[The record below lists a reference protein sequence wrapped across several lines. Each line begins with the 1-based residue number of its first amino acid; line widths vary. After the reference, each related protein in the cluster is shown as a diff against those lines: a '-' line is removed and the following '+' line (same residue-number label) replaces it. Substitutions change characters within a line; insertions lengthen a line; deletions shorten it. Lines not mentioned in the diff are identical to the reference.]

1 MTGLKHRL
9 TSEFVPEW
17 CAVSAL
23 VVLDAVWAL
32 RIPLEFTVTR
42 NDFLL
47 PSLIFAIT
55 LGLQLSR
62 LAKGALMAE
71 YFVLTL
77 ISSTAICALSYLCLA
92 SAGPLVDARLM
103 AMDRLLGFDWLA
115 GYRLVE
121 QHPALKSVLGFAY
134 HSLVYQGLYF
144 GVLLALMGRKDRLR
158 EMFWMFGLCG
168 LMACAGTLLL
178 PALGPSKLYNIAT
191 HTGFVPVMEH
201 ILSGENLRFALSG
214 MTGVVSFPSFH
225 TAMALAYIWAFRG
238 TGPAGWMIA
247 ALNLVML
254 ASVPFFGGHYLMD
267 MIAGAATMLLALGL
281 IRGVPALWKKPSRI
295 AQPVPANA

>member
-1 MTGLKHRL
+1 MQGQKLRFS
-9 TSEFVPEW
+9 SEFVPEW

-23 VVLDAVWAL
+23 IVLDAAWAL

-42 NDFLL
+42 DDFLL
-47 PSLIFAIT
+47 PALIFAIT
-55 LGLQLSR
+55 LGLQLAR
-62 LAKGALMAE
+62 LTRGAVMAE
-71 YFVLTL
+71 YFGLTL
-77 ISSTAICALSYLCLA
+77 VSSTAICALSYLCLA
-92 SAGPLVDARLM
+92 SSVPLVDGRLM
-103 AMDRLLGFDWLA
+103 AMDRVLGFDWLA
-115 GYRLVE
+115 GYHFVE
-121 QHPALKSVLGFAY
+121 AHPVLKSVLGFAY
-134 HSLVYQGLYF
+134 HSLIFQGLYF
-144 GVLLALMGRKDRLR
+144 GVLLGVMGRTDRLR

-178 PALGPSKLYNIAT
+178 PALGPSKFYNIAT
-191 HTGFVPVMEH
+191 DTGFVPVMEH

-238 TGPAGWMIA
+238 TGIIGWGIA

-267 MIAGAATMLLALGL
+267 MIAGAATMLIALGL
-281 IRGVPALWKKPSRI
+281 IRGAPVLWKKPQ
-295 AQPVPANA
+295 ALPATANA